1 LYYIKFFS
9 KKDVVLKRFSMTA
22 EILSIITGSLTIKKF
37 LKGSSMRRLY
47 EMFMQSGNKKR
58 ILREINKQFE

>member
-1 LYYIKFFS
+1 
-9 KKDVVLKRFSMTA
+9 MTA